1 MQRAEKYTAT
11 MPPLIVI
18 GRVRSTTETVSLPLA
33 AIGHCSIAL
42 PGQGCDS
49 AASVARMR

>member
-1 MQRAEKYTAT
+1 